1 MAIVQISKMQQRAGN
16 LVDLPQLDNGELGW
30 ATDANRLF
38 IGRSGN
44 TFTSE
49 NIEVLTSYS
58 AISLSQITGSDSG
71 NLNISAAQNGQL
83 LTYVS
88 STDTWENYTGNSSQL
103 GGGKLQLGSVSNI
116 KMGGGASGYVLQTDG
131 LGNLTWTAQTGGSG
145 GGGAGGSNT
154 TVQFNDSGLPNG
166 VGTFTFNKTSNTLTV
181 STGNIFT
188 NNVYASSS
196 MGVGTSTL
204 SYKFQVEGGRALVTP
219 SSEAY
224 AVGLRYNSSTNGV
237 WLGSPSANAFQI
249 SNFGGTAYL
258 NIDNGGNVGIGN
270 SSPSGRLSVL
280 PPTNPTTVAT
290 STTFTIGE
298 VTNNPAYQ
306 LRMSYSNLSS
316 VLTGV
321 IDSVQNSLGAPLAIN
336 PTGGNVGV
344 GTSSPS
350 TKLHVNGT
358 ITLQNGNFVGPSNNN
373 AFTISADSTAT
384 SGGYM
389 QLYSSAYATPNI
401 IIFGTS
407 GVEKVRINADGNVG
421 IGTGSPTAKLQ
432 VVGGA
437 IMPATGN
444 TSSSGIL
451 FPPNPGGG
459 TGDSAWIRNYAVT
472 SENIVLELGTSN
484 DTTDNIAL
492 MPSGNVGIGTTSPA
506 VKLAVVSTDAVLLPV
521 GSTVQ
526 RPTGANGYIRYNSQ
540 TTSFEGYS
548 GGAWGSIG
556 GGATGAGGDQIFY
569 ENGQTVNNSYTIA
582 TGKNAGTF
590 GPVTIATGA
599 VVTVPTGSV
608 WSIV

>member
-1 MAIVQISKMQQRAGN
+1 MQQRAGN

-58 AISLSQITGSDSG
+58 AISLSQLTGSDGG
-71 NLNISAAQNGQL
+71 NLNINTAQNGQL

-103 GGGKLQLGSVSNI
+103 AGGKLQLGSVSNI
-116 KMGGGASGYVLQTDG
+116 AMGGGASGYVLQTDG

-145 GGGAGGSNT
+145 GGGAGGANT

-196 MGVGTSTL
+196 MGVGTSSL
-204 SYKFQVEGGRALVTP
+204 SYKFQVEGGRALFSPT
-219 SSEAY
+219 SEAY
-224 AVGLRYNSSTNGV
+224 AVGVRYNSSTNGV

-258 NIDNGGNVGIGN
+258 NIDNGGNVGVGTTTPSTQLHVASGIAKARIDTTLN
-270 SSPSGRLSVL
+270 SSSNPEMQLTAVGRQFNLGVGGG
-280 PPTNPTTVAT
+280 TFAT
-290 STTFTIGE
+290 AAIQGSYYIYDNTAA
-298 VTNNPAYQ
+298 AY
-306 LRMSYSNLSS
+306 RMVVDVN
-316 VLTGV
+316 
-321 IDSVQNSLGAPLAIN
+321 
-336 PTGGNVGV
+336 GNVGI
-344 GTSSPS
+344 GTSSPA
-350 TKLHVNGT
+350 TKFHVNGT

-407 GVEKVRINADGNVG
+407 GAEKVRIDASGNVG
-421 IGTGSPTAKLQ
+421 IGTVSPTAKLQ

-444 TSSSGIL
+444 TSSAGIL
-451 FPPNPGGG
+451 FPPDPAGGS
-459 TGDSAWIRNYAVT
+459 GDSAWIRHYPVT
-472 SENIVLELGTSN
+472 GENMVLELGTSN
-484 DTTDNIAL
+484 DATDNIAF

-506 VKLAVVSTDAVLLPV
+506 VKLAIVGTDAVLLPV
-521 GSTVQ
+521 GNTSQ
-526 RPTGANGYIRYNSQ
+526 RPTGADGYIRYNNQ
-540 TTSFEGYS
+540 TSSFEGYAAS
-548 GGAWGSIG
+548 AWGSIG

>member
-1 MAIVQISKMQQRAGN
+1 
-16 LVDLPQLDNGELGW
+16 
-30 ATDANRLF
+30 
-38 IGRSGN
+38 
-44 TFTSE
+44 
-49 NIEVLTSYS
+49 
-58 AISLSQITGSDSG
+58 
-71 NLNISAAQNGQL
+71 
-83 LTYVS
+83 
-88 STDTWENYTGNSSQL
+88 
-103 GGGKLQLGSVSNI
+103 
-116 KMGGGASGYVLQTDG
+116 
-131 LGNLTWTAQTGGSG
+131 
-145 GGGAGGSNT
+145 
-154 TVQFNDSGLPNG
+154 
-166 VGTFTFNKTSNTLTV
+166 
-181 STGNIFT
+181 
-188 NNVYASSS
+188 

-344 GTSSPS
+344 GTSSPGY
-350 TKLHVNGT
+350 KLDVTGSIRVT
-358 ITLQNGNFVGPSNNN
+358 NNN
-373 AFTISADSTAT
+373 YLYGNNSVGTASKLIGRASNDT
-384 SGGYM
+384 LYIGDTGFDNPTVLQTGNNYLSFIANGSEPMRILSG
-389 QLYSSAYATPNI
+389 
-401 IIFGTS
+401 
-407 GVEKVRINADGNVG
+407 GNVG
-421 IGTGSPTAKLQ
+421 IGTITPTAKLQ

-451 FPPNPGGG
+451 FPPDPGGG

-472 SENIVLELGTSN
+472 SENTVLELGTSN

-506 VKLAVVSTDAVLLPV
+506 VKLAIVGTDAVLLPV
-521 GSTVQ
+521 GNTVQ

-548 GGAWGSIG
+548 GGALGSIG

>member
-71 NLNISAAQNGQL
+71 NLNITAAQNGQL

-116 KMGGGASGYVLQTDG
+116 VMGGGASGYVLQTDG

-196 MGVGTSTL
+196 MGVGTSSL
-204 SYKFQVEGGRALVTP
+204 SYKFQVEGGRALITP

-224 AVGLRYNSSTNGV
+224 AVGVRYNSSTNGV

-258 NIDNGGNVGIGN
+258 NIDNAGNVGI
-270 SSPSGRLSVL
+270 
-280 PPTNPTTVAT
+280 
-290 STTFTIGE
+290 
-298 VTNNPAYQ
+298 
-306 LRMSYSNLSS
+306 
-316 VLTGV
+316 
-321 IDSVQNSLGAPLAIN
+321 
-336 PTGGNVGV
+336 

-350 TKLHVNGT
+350 TQLHVASGT
-358 ITLQNGNFVGPSNNN
+358 AKARIDTTATASNNPE
-373 AFTISADSTAT
+373 
-384 SGGYM
+384 M
-389 QLYSSAYATPNI
+389 QLTAVGRQFNIGVGGGTFVTTAIQGSYYVYDNTAAAYRMVVDVN
-401 IIFGTS
+401 
-407 GVEKVRINADGNVG
+407 GNVG
-421 IGTGSPTAKLQ
+421 IGTTAPIAKLQ

-451 FPPNPGGG
+451 FPPDPGGG

-472 SENIVLELGTSN
+472 SENTVLELGTSN

-492 MPSGNVGIGTTSPA
+492 MPSGNVGIGTRSPTQLLDISGNVTATNYLLTPSAGTYGKLSDTSIEMRASTDATPAMIFRVSSGTELMRINPVGNVGIGTTTPA